1 MDPEPGSAFPPPE
14 SYRVWKADLMLKLLA
29 SAALALAATPALAE
43 TWHVMGATPA
53 ELLIME
59 TDTKTVLPNGNVVV
73 WTSSVKTTG
82 DDEPVVK
89 AQWEVACTGSPSIK
103 PKTII
108 WYDADLNSKDSWTA
122 QGKDDK
128 FQAVVPGS
136 RGEMTYQFA
145 CGKKT
150 WPISVQGSFKDV
162 TGAYANALEKLVKL
176 TQQAKAD
183 QAE

>member
-1 MDPEPGSAFPPPE
+1 
-14 SYRVWKADLMLKLLA
+14 MLKLLA
-29 SAALALAATPALAE
+29 CAALTLVATPALAE

-59 TDTKTVLPNGNVVV
+59 TDTKAVLPNGNVVV

-82 DDEPVVK
+82 DEEPVVK
-89 AQWEVACTGSPSIK
+89 ALWEVSCSGAPSIK
-103 PKTII
+103 PKMIV
-108 WYDADLNSKDSWTA
+108 WYDADLNSKESWTA
-122 QGKDDK
+122 KGKDDA

-136 RGEMTYQFA
+136 RGEMTYEFA

-162 TGAYANALEKLVKL
+162 TGAYANALEKLVAL

-183 QAE
+183 ELQ